1 MRKAE
6 TGKEVIRMPTV
17 MHFEIPA
24 DDVERARSFY
34 SKLFGWEIKEIPGM
48 DYWIITTTGEKAV
61 GGGLMK
67 RQNPQ
72 LQIINYIDVS
82 SLDKCAAEVEKLGG
96 KIIVP
101 KTAIP
106 EMGYFAICLDTEKNT
121 FGIFEDNKNAK

>member
-1 MRKAE
+1 
-6 TGKEVIRMPTV
+6 MPTV

-24 DDVERARSFY
+24 DDVERAKSFY
-34 SKLFGWEIKEIPGM
+34 SKLFGWEIKELPGM

-67 RQNPQ
+67 RQDPH
-72 LQIINYIDVS
+72 LPIVNYIDVS
-82 SLDKCAAEVEKLGG
+82 SLDKYAGEVEKLGG

-106 EMGYFAICLDTEKNT
+106 EMGYFAICLDTENNA